1 MEIYGRRVVVD
12 MPLDS
17 ALTELTAALRDE
29 GFTILSRVNLRQM
42 LEQTVQADLRQY
54 VLMEVALPDVVRD
67 ALREDIGVGVILPT
81 AIAVFELADGET
93 AIVVADPF
101 AGLTAEPDWR
111 RSSPQL
117 AALADE
123 TCDRMA
129 AALEELEQDARSFA
143 AMRAAVSAP

>member
-42 LEQTVQADLRQY
+42 LELTVQADLRQY

-81 AIAVFELADGET
+81 AIAAF
-93 AIVVADPF
+93 
-101 AGLTAEPDWR
+101 
-111 RSSPQL
+111 
-117 AALADE
+117 
-123 TCDRMA
+123 
-129 AALEELEQDARSFA
+129 
-143 AMRAAVSAP
+143 